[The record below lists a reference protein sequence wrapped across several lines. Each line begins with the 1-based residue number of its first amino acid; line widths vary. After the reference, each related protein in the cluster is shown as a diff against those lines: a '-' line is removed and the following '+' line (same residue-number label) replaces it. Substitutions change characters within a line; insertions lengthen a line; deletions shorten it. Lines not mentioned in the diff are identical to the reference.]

1 MSVNGGDYASIWT
14 YLCQLDFTQGYV
26 EANGIRTRYVQAG
39 PKDAPALV
47 MVHGMGGSWENC
59 FGNLPA
65 HAAHFNTFALD
76 LVGHG
81 FSGKPDKVLEIADY
95 VAHLKGF
102 LDAMGIERTS
112 FIGVS
117 LGSWVTTKFTTLYP
131 ERVDKVTMVS
141 AWGRPRAGAN
151 VQIAEES
158 EEVKQGKAA
167 RLAAVANPTWPAME
181 AVFAGLIKEPQKRLP
196 DLLAVRQAIYRQPE
210 MKQAMANIL
219 GGIDPKIWA
228 RNALTDREVSG
239 IRKPYLIFASV
250 DSKDE
255 FLENSYAYQ
264 KLIPNARLIEMTG
277 AWHWPQWE
285 RVDEFNRRNLEFLLA
300 P

>member
-1 MSVNGGDYASIWT
+1 MSVNSGDYASIWT
-14 YLCQLDFTQGYV
+14 YLCQLGFTQGYV
-26 EANGIRTRYVQAG
+26 EAGGIRTRYVQAG

-81 FSGKPDKVLEIADY
+81 FSGKPDKVFEIADY

-239 IRKPYLIFASV
+239 IRKPYLIFASI

-255 FLENSYAYQ
+255 FLESSYAYQ